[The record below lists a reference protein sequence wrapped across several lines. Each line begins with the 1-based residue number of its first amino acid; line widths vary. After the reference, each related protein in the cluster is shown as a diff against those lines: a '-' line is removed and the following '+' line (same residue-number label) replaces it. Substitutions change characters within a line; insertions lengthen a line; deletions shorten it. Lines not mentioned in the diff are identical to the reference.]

1 MKLKLLALSVLPFLL
16 LSCNSRNGNGGGRDS
31 EIPFKDA
38 NVHSAVNITKDKK
51 DQLRKAVHD
60 YEMDCKMIMDGNV
73 ATLSPSSYYEELDK
87 QSVYGVYTASF
98 DKQEINL
105 SINDTISL
113 TEGVKKEGDK
123 YVGTGVLEQFTE
135 QNQDYLKKIYDF
147 YLGDWIYSFGL
158 IDALK
163 STYSSDF
170 NVNLGQIGGGQT
182 NVNISTSI
190 ADSEWYNKVICTK
203 SEGEGNLT
211 IGLSEPIEYTER
223 ISVDSVYEGGSYKL
237 TEDLTIKFDYLEGKY
252 VDYRID
258 YEIIKM
264 TITVKIV
271 DSQVDIPEE
280 YRTSTFHSLQLDKYS
295 YNTGK

>member
-16 LSCNSRNGNGGGRDS
+16 LSCNSRNGNGGGNGGTKK
-31 EIPFKDA
+31 FKDA
-38 NVHSAVNITKDKK
+38 NINAAVNLGKDKQ

-60 YEMDCKMIMDGNV
+60 YQMDCKIILDDQTS
-73 ATLSPSSYYEELDK
+73 TLSPSSYYEELDK
-87 QSVYGVYTASF
+87 LPVYGVYSASY
-98 DKQEINL
+98 DKQEFNVAFNDSL
-105 SINDTISL
+105 SLN
-113 TEGVKKEGDK
+113 EGVKKEGNK
-123 YVGTGVLEQFTE
+123 YIGTGFFADFTD

-158 IDALK
+158 IDSLR
-163 STYSSDF
+163 SLYSSDF
-170 NVNLGQIGGGQT
+170 NVNLGSSGESQM
-182 NVNISTSI
+182 NINMSASI
-190 ADSEWYNKVICTK
+190 SDTEWYNKVICTK

-223 ISVDSVYEGGSYKL
+223 ISINTSYEGASYKM
-237 TEDLTIKFDYLEGKY
+237 TEDITLKFDYLEGKY

-264 TITVKIV
+264 TMTVMIV
-271 DSQVDIPEE
+271 DYPTEIPEE
-280 YRTSTFHSLQLDKYS
+280 YRTLTYHFLQLDKYS